1 MAQRRILCLHGMGGS
16 GQILKAQLGTSTNA
30 VTSTPAPLL
39 SKLSSREQHFEF
51 VFPDGPIETKSPGP
65 GLSAM
70 LADAG
75 PFHSWFTWPGDQGN
89 SSASESP
96 ALQKPPTTADVATV
110 RDAIEELYDLADEY
124 GPFDGVFGFS
134 QGATLAAGWL
144 MRHERRWQATGPV
157 LDVMTPSPELARFVV
172 LFNAYGI
179 GIAEVE
185 EAMMEGSEGGS
196 SDEEDKEETRSGAI
210 RLTTP
215 SLHVCGRRDSFLAGS
230 MALLDTC
237 DPGTASCVMHDGGHV
252 VPRDPRTVNEIARA
266 IEALMHRAVM

>member
-1 MAQRRILCLHGMGGS
+1 
-16 GQILKAQLGTSTNA
+16 
-30 VTSTPAPLL
+30 L

-51 VFPDGPIETKSPGP
+51 FFPDGPIETKSPGP
-65 GLSAM
+65 GLTATF
-70 LADAG
+70 ADAG
-75 PFHSWFTWPGDQGN
+75 PFHSWFTWPGDEGN
-89 SSASESP
+89 SSESP
-96 ALQKPPTTADVATV
+96 ALQKAPTAADVATV
-110 RDAIEELYDLADEY
+110 RDAIEELYDIADQH

-144 MRHERRWQATGPV
+144 MRHERRQATGPM
-157 LDVMTPSPELARFVV
+157 LDVMTSSSELARFAV

-185 EAMMEGSEGGS
+185 EAMVKGKDSGDSSDEGS
-196 SDEEDKEETRSGAI
+196 SDEEDEEMRSGAI

-215 SLHVCGRRDSFLAGS
+215 SLHVCGRRDSFLPGS
-230 MALLDTC
+230 MALLDAC
-237 DPGTASCVMHDGGHV
+237 DPGTASVVMHDGGHV

>member
-16 GQILKAQLGTSTNA
+16 GQIVKAQL
-30 VTSTPAPLL
+30 APLL

-51 VFPDGPIETKSPGP
+51 FFPDGPIETKSPGP

-70 LADAG
+70 FADAG

-96 ALQKPPTTADVATV
+96 ALQKPPTAADVATV
-110 RDAIEELYDLADEY
+110 RDAIEELYDLADQH

-144 MRHERRWQATGPV
+144 MRHERRRQATGPV

-185 EAMMEGSEGGS
+185 EAMMEGSGEGS
-196 SDEEDKEETRSGAI
+196 SDEEDKEDKEETRSGAI
-210 RLTTP
+210 RLATP
-215 SLHVCGRRDSFLAGS
+215 SLHVCGRRDSFLPGS
-230 MALLDTC
+230 MALLDAC
-237 DPGTASCVMHDGGHV
+237 DPGTASFVMHDGGHV
-252 VPRDPRTVNEIARA
+252 VPRDPRTVDEIARA
-266 IEALMHRAVM
+266 IEALMHRAVT